1 MLALEGLNEIVST
14 KPSLLPAEVTD
25 FVVGYHHFS
34 GNSEEISKCWS
45 NIMIE
50 LVENDEEGLFEAK
63 LSMVVPRL
71 VQGLTFSEQ
80 DEKNLK
86 EEMELE
92 YNPYI

>member
-1 MLALEGLNEIVST
+1 
-14 KPSLLPAEVTD
+14 
-25 FVVGYHHFS
+25 
-34 GNSEEISKCWS
+34 
-45 NIMIE
+45 MIE